1 MPAFFVFKSGA
12 VTIEWERRPYFPF
25 LHPSQRPPAS
35 RAGRIFAGN
44 RSKIVQIRQ
53 TFPILLTV

>member
-1 MPAFFVFKSGA
+1 MGAAALFPVSAPEPAPAGITCGA
-12 VTIEWERRPYFPF
+12 
-25 LHPSQRPPAS
+25 
-35 RAGRIFAGN
+35 GFAGN